1 MSKRGRSILAVCD
14 LEAAYAC
21 NFVEYIQHKKNIPFE
36 VRAFTGVQPLLEL
49 ASARHID
56 ILLISDKAICEEVKV
71 LDIGQIVI
79 LSEGVHDPALD
90 RYPSVYKYQS
100 SDVVIREVMNCYG
113 AWEAQASGINMPKPK
128 TRLLGVYSPVG
139 RTAKTSFALTLGQI
153 LSRTHAV
160 LYINLEEY
168 AGFEQLLGC
177 EYENRLGDLI
187 YYIRQG
193 NAGIA
198 LKIAGMV
205 QTISNLDYLPP
216 VLSPMDI
223 QNTTIDEWLCML
235 RQVEENTAYDTVI
248 LDAGD
253 GVNDLYTLL
262 NQCETVYLPVR
273 NDVMSAAKLQQF
285 EQLLR
290 MWDFTDLL
298 ERMQKVKLPYHR
310 TLKRGKEYLD
320 ELVWSELGDYVKEL
334 LRNQKETGG

>member
-1 MSKRGRSILAVCD
+1 MSNRGRSIFAVCD

-36 VRAFTGVQPLLEL
+36 VRAFTGTAPLLEL
-49 ASARHID
+49 AAARHID
-56 ILLISDKAICEEVKV
+56 ILLISDKAMCEAVKS

-100 SDVVIREVMNCYG
+100 SDAVIREVMNCYG
-113 AWEAQASGINMPKPK
+113 ARETQSLNMSLVKPK
-128 TRLLGVYSPVG
+128 TRILGVYSPVG

-153 LSRTHAV
+153 LSRTNAV

-168 AGFEQLLGC
+168 AGFEELLGC
-177 EYENRLGDLI
+177 AYESRLGDLI

-198 LKIAGMV
+198 LKLAGTV
-205 QTISNLDYLPP
+205 QTVNHLDYLPP
-216 VLSPMDI
+216 ALSPMDI
-223 QNTTIDEWLCML
+223 QNATIDEWLRML
-235 RQVEENTAYDTVI
+235 REIEENTAYDTVI
-248 LDAGD
+248 LDVGD
-253 GVNDLYTLL
+253 GVNELYTLL
-262 NQCETVYLPVR
+262 NQCETVYVPVR
-273 NDVMSAAKLQQF
+273 NDVVSAAKLQQF
-285 EQLLR
+285 EQLLK
-290 MWDFTDLL
+290 MWDFTGLL
-298 ERMQKVKLPYHR
+298 ERMQKVRLPYHR

-334 LRNQKETGG
+334 LRTQKERG